1 MNPEDI
7 CAHLGDEYDRFH
19 GAVSPPVYQT
29 SLFSRKRR
37 SSGYTYSRVSNPT
50 TEIAEAKL
58 AALEQGEA
66 ARCFGSGMA
75 AISST
80 ILHFVATGSHVVAP
94 RNVYGPVKHFLT
106 EYLSRFGVEVSFV
119 TGDSVEDI
127 EAAITPETSLLYLE
141 TPSSNVFSLQDIQA
155 IASIAKA
162 RDIPTVLDNSWAT
175 PMFQN
180 PLVLGVDVV
189 VHSAS
194 KYLGGHSDLI
204 GGVAVGGQETI
215 VSIGNQERSTLGSIM
230 GPQDSWL
237 LIRSLRTLPIRMKQH
252 QHSAMAVARFLES
265 HKKVERVLYPGLE
278 SHPQYELARR
288 QMSGCS
294 GLLSFVPV
302 GGDNDIRR
310 FTKALQLF
318 EEGPSWG
325 GYESILNTPG
335 VGISVERSKTE
346 GIPMGLVRISIGLEN
361 SESLLNDL
369 DQGLRSL

>member
-7 CAHLGDEYDRFH
+7 CAHVGDEYDRFH
-19 GAVSPPVYQT
+19 GAVSPPVYHA
-29 SLFSRKRR
+29 SLFTRKRG
-37 SSGYTYSRVSNPT
+37 SSGYTYSRVANPT
-50 TEIAEAKL
+50 TEIAEKKL

-80 ILHFVATGSHVVAP
+80 ILHFVAAGSHVVAP
-94 RNVYGPVKHFLT
+94 RNVYAPVRHFLT
-106 EYLSRFGVEVSFV
+106 DYLSRFGVEVSFV
-119 TGDSVEDI
+119 IGESVEEI
-127 EAAITPETSLLYLE
+127 EAAITPRTSLLYLE
-141 TPSSNVFSLQDIQA
+141 TPSSNVFSLQDVQA
-155 IASIAKA
+155 VTSLAAERS
-162 RDIPTVLDNSWAT
+162 IPTVLDNSWST

-180 PLVLGVDVV
+180 PLNMGVDVV

-204 GGVAVGGQETI
+204 GGVVVGGKET
-215 VSIGNQERSTLGSIM
+215 VAAIGNQERSTLGAIM

-237 LIRSLRTLPIRMKQH
+237 LIRSLRTLPVRMKQH
-252 QHSAMAVARFLES
+252 QESGMTVARFLES
-265 HKKVERVLYPGLE
+265 HAKIERVLYPGLE
-278 SHPQYELARR
+278 SHPQYQLAQR
-288 QMSGCS
+288 QMTGCS
-294 GLLSFVPV
+294 GLMSFVPR
-302 GGDNDIRR
+302 GSDNDIRR
-310 FTKALQLF
+310 FTKALRLF

-335 VGISVERSKTE
+335 VGITAERSKAE

-361 SESLLNDL
+361 TESIVDDL